1 MKDLD
6 IKIGNDINKLLDKHI
21 KQYNKVIDKIKQTK
35 KEITA
40 RKGEIFQIIK
50 LFEKYGIE
58 VCGYDVSAFNKAPVT
73 YNGSIIEPEEV
84 TDIIPYIT

>member
-21 KQYNKVIDKIKQTK
+21 AQYNKVINVVKQTK

-50 LFEKYGIE
+50 LF
-58 VCGYDVSAFNKAPVT
+58 
-73 YNGSIIEPEEV
+73 
-84 TDIIPYIT
+84 

>member
-6 IKIGNDINKLLDKHI
+6 IKIEKDINKLFDKHI
-21 KQYNKVIDKIKQTK
+21 KQYNKVIDTIKRAK
-35 KEITA
+35 KEIAT

-58 VCGYDVSAFNKAPVT
+58 VCGYISD
-73 YNGSIIEPEEV
+73 Y
-84 TDIIPYIT
+84 